1 MPKNYNDIYKSVFET
16 GNKMDF
22 TNSIIRGNGIP
33 LDIYSVFNSFEAAVD
48 YAANKA
54 VAYEG
59 QILAVTENGDT
70 TVYVITPASQGT
82 TTINDVET
90 TIYLKKVGTVPVGDG
105 QSIEIVDGAI
115 KLNGFNDHYYAYS
128 VEEDGTS
135 KYTKTEG
142 FKEGLEPKV
151 IKRLDENGSVVTDT
165 EGNPLYEIAWYEPST
180 TTVEGLN
187 STVETLS
194 KSVASKADKATTLAG
209 YGITDAY
216 TKDETANL
224 IASAGHLKRAVVTD
238 LPEASAADAETI
250 YMVKVEGVEGDAYKE
265 YMLID
270 GALVQIGDTSVSLDG
285 YVTDDALT
293 ELLNGKVDKNGT
305 DRLITEEEAAIIEKL
320 KNLTGNE
327 QVNVIDGV
335 SGEFVISEDGKILSV
350 KEIEQ
355 SKIKG
360 LAETLAGYENVVKSV
375 DTDELTIDENGKLTI
390 KKVANEKV
398 DGLADLF
405 AGKVDKVDGSRL
417 MTDAEGTKLD
427 GIEDGAEVNIIE
439 IVKLGDEE
447 LEVTDKTVKIPV
459 GGETLGVVK
468 SATGDNKVTV
478 ATDGTMSVATVN
490 ANTLTQTEGETLI
503 LNGGSA
509 STGGTSEG

>member
-1 MPKNYNDIYKSVFET
+1 MAKIFGEIASSNLMTFDKSFSRSNGQPLVSDEIFYSLT
-16 GNKMDF
+16 AAQDF
-22 TNSIIRGNGIP
+22 AKTN
-33 LDIYSVFNSFEAAVD
+33 
-48 YAANKA
+48 
-54 VAYEG
+54 VAYVG
-59 QILAVTENGDT
+59 QKIAVVETVDEVT
-70 TVYVITPASQGT
+70 TVTHYSIEADNS
-82 TTINDVET
+82 
-90 TIYLKKVGTVPVGDG
+90 LKELGSSLLGDG
-105 QSIEIVDGAI
+105 QSVEIVDGKI
-115 KLNGFNDHYYAYS
+115 QLKGFNGFYYAYS
-128 VEEDGTS
+128 TEEDGTS

-151 IKRLDENGSVVTDT
+151 VKRLDENGSVVTDT
-165 EGNPLYEIAWYEPST
+165 EGNPIYDIAWYEPST
-180 TTVEGLN
+180 TTVEGLS
-187 STVETLS
+187 STVATLS
-194 KSVASKADKATTLAG
+194 EAVGNKADRATTLAG

-216 TKDETANL
+216 NKTEIADL
-224 IASAGHLKRAVVTD
+224 IASAGHLKRAVVTK

-439 IVKLGDEE
+439 IVKLNGVE
-447 LEVTDKTVKIPV
+447 LEVTDKAVNIPV